1 MLSHFNPMFSLL
13 AKHSQHAAE
22 QEPKVTPRRPDQPM
36 HSAFGSITSRALLP
50 DLPLLSHII
59 SQHCREAEGMNWQL
73 SPLVPLLTTHVLDFA
88 VQIRESVPEKGRQA
102 RVRHD
107 TIRGFSEGNISGGQ
121 HWLVN
126 IGFWSNPSNPRLL
139 DAVHPAKKQL
149 SVQSTRFPLPSTHVP
164 PTSRYRNFE

>member
-1 MLSHFNPMFSLL
+1 MFSLL

-88 VQIRESVPEKGRQA
+88 VQIKESLPKKGRQA

-126 IGFWSNPSNPRLL
+126 IGFWSNPSNPSNPRLL

>member
-1 MLSHFNPMFSLL
+1 
-13 AKHSQHAAE
+13 
-22 QEPKVTPRRPDQPM
+22 M

-88 VQIRESVPEKGRQA
+88 VQIRESVLEKGRQA

-107 TIRGFSEGNISGGQ
+107 IITRFAKGNVSGGK
-121 HWLVN
+121 H
-126 IGFWSNPSNPRLL
+126 
-139 DAVHPAKKQL
+139 
-149 SVQSTRFPLPSTHVP
+149 
-164 PTSRYRNFE
+164 

>member
-1 MLSHFNPMFSLL
+1 MFSLL

-22 QEPKVTPRRPDQPM
+22 QDPKVTPRRPNQPM

-73 SPLVPLLTTHVLDFA
+73 SPSVPLLTTHVLDFA
-88 VQIRESVPEKGRQA
+88 VQIRESVLEKGRQA

-107 TIRGFSEGNISGGQ
+107 TIRGFSEGNVPGGQ

-126 IGFWSNPSNPRLL
+126 IGLWSNPRLL
-139 DAVHPAKKQL
+139 DAVHPAKSISAFNL
-149 SVQSTRFPLPSTHVP
+149 PGFHFPVPTIHVP